1 MFTEKTILNCI
12 FTWGV
17 LATLV
22 VFMGLSGASRATA
35 QIGAPKGLN
44 VLTKINVNAY
54 GFEVRTVYPSKVQG
68 QVSFSKVA
76 WNCQGNICTTQVKY
90 PGFGVSA
97 CHALAMKVGPIHSF
111 RLTKQPPRVVP
122 VKGYPLSATQISR
135 CNQGVSAPKNIKI
148 NTSAPALNTRIDGTG
163 TTVGEGAKRAKA
175 IGEASDR
182 MKQAKELQRLRDMG
196 TPMGQAMGGGAA
208 AGRQDCSRSSDRAK
222 CLRDNLNVGKASAA
236 SGGGMRECIMGA
248 NPQNCFNRGKAKRPG
263 TLNAGPGDPRDQVKD
278 PRDISAVRVGSY
290 DTGFVIWSRWETTQL
305 PNGTVRRSRSGHDTD
320 GNQFD
325 ESIFIYDDGYSA
337 HVVRETSGSGGN
349 LSKTVTHTEIR
360 NEYDVVEEETEST
373 TYRQRRNNGDTPPDS
388 DNPGGSGQAAPDSAS
403 SGPADNC
410 NWNPALGRCMKPAP
424 DPRGNTSQPGPDGQN
439 TGGILGRNTPQTDV
453 GAAINCGDA
462 SSEACNRAGTGLS
475 NRAKPLDHKDP
486 GPIPGSA
493 PH

>member
-17 LATLV
+17 LAALV

-35 QIGAPKGLN
+35 QVGAPKGLN
-44 VLTKINVNAY
+44 VLSKFNVKAY
-54 GFEVRTVYPSKVQG
+54 DFEVRTVYPSKVQG

-111 RLTKQPPRVVP
+111 RLTKQPPTVVP
-122 VKGYPLSATQISR
+122 VKGYPLSAAQISR
-135 CNQGVSAPKNIKI
+135 CNQGVSAPKNMKV
-148 NTSAPALNTRIDGTG
+148 NTRLNTPVIRTAPVYNAGSAG
-163 TTVGEGAKRAKA
+163 QGANRAKQ
-175 IGEASDR
+175 IGEASNR
-182 MKQAKELQRLRDMG
+182 MKQAKELQRLHDLG
-196 TPMGQAMGGGAA
+196 SPIDQAMGGAS
-208 AGRQDCSRSSDRAK
+208 GRQDCSQSADRAK
-222 CLRDNLNVGKASAA
+222 CLRDNLNAGKAPAGP
-236 SGGGMRECIMGA
+236 SGGGMRDCIMGA
-248 NPQNCFNRGKAKRPG
+248 NPQNCFNSGKAKRPG
-263 TLNAGPGDPRDQVKD
+263 SLSAGPGDPRDQVKD
-278 PRDISAVRVGSY
+278 PRGMAADDGDGSITVGEYHSGAVRVQGGWQTSFH
-290 DTGFVIWSRWETTQL
+290 DGQVVRQRQLTDENSDEIVETVTY
-305 PNGTVRRSRSGHDTD
+305 S
-320 GNQFD
+320 
-325 ESIFIYDDGYSA
+325 DDGTSTHAANVRHQDGSEDIYVIELNSLDGVESETHSRIRA
-337 HVVRETSGSGGN
+337 HGGA
-349 LSKTVTHTEIR
+349 
-360 NEYDVVEEETEST
+360 
-373 TYRQRRNNGDTPPDS
+373 GA
-388 DNPGGSGQAAPDSAS
+388 SGQAAPDSAS

-462 SSEACNRAGTGLS
+462 SNEACNRAGAGLS
-475 NRAKPLDHKDP
+475 SGAKPLEHKDP
-486 GPIPGSA
+486 GPTPGSA